1 MVCFSRSH
9 RISLQYVWGYVIF
22 YRKWNQDLHYIFLL
36 LAEDIFLVIDI
47 ISILYYIFIDDG
59 LADFFVFIVRRWF
72 CWFLI
77 IKSNIVCIIGV
88 NANIT
93 TIINTTNNNTI
104 SKFSIIYII
113 MSLLNYVV
121 INDSTDEFFVFIA
134 RK

>member
-36 LAEDIFLVIDI
+36 LRWRYFSCYWYHQYSL
-47 ISILYYIFIDDG
+47 LHFHWWWFG
-59 LADFFVFIVRRWF
+59 RLFVFIVRRWF

>member
-1 MVCFSRSH
+1 M
-9 RISLQYVWGYVIF
+9 
-22 YRKWNQDLHYIFLL
+22 
-36 LAEDIFLVIDI
+36 
-47 ISILYYIFIDDG
+47 SILYYIFMDDS

-72 CWFLI
+72 YWFLI
-77 IKSNIVCIIGV
+77 IDTTSNIGCIIGV
-88 NANIT
+88 NSTLI
-93 TIINTTNNNTI
+93 TTNNDTTI

>member
-1 MVCFSRSH
+1 M
-9 RISLQYVWGYVIF
+9 
-22 YRKWNQDLHYIFLL
+22 
-36 LAEDIFLVIDI
+36 
-47 ISILYYIFIDDG
+47 
-59 LADFFVFIVRRWF
+59 
-72 CWFLI
+72 I